1 MSNYFQYFPRE
12 SYIFG
17 DEAMPDIF
25 QNITRYAD
33 VIDQVKDNS
42 SLYEDYYIQDNER
55 PDQVSYNL
63 YGNANF
69 YWTFYLMNN
78 KIREQSWPLSNEKV
92 LEYAQKYYPNK
103 TLTTRDSL
111 STITGFYKTGDVV
124 EGRSSG
130 ATGNIVH
137 RNLDIGQITVKVTS
151 GTFLSTE
158 NIQTDGTTEIVKLTA
173 AEDEYNAAHHYEDSS
188 NVWTDIDPTV
198 GPGGLLT
205 EVTVLDRL
213 YNQNND
219 LRQIKIIKSGLI
231 QDIVSS
237 FREAIAN

>member
-1 MSNYFQYFPRE
+1 MSNYFKYFPRE
-12 SYIFG
+12 FYLFG
-17 DEAMPDIF
+17 NETTADVF
-25 QNITRYAD
+25 QNITIYAD
-33 VIDQVKDNS
+33 VIDQVKDLS
-42 SLYEDYYIQDNER
+42 TVYQDYYIQDNER
-55 PDQVSYNL
+55 ADQVSYKL
-63 YGNANF
+63 YGTPNY
-69 YWTFYLMNN
+69 YWTFFLMNN
-78 KIREQSWPLSNEKV
+78 KLREQGWPLSNKKV

-130 ATGNIVH
+130 ATGNIIH

-158 NIQTDGTTEIVKLTA
+158 NIGTDGTTEIVKLTA

-213 YNQNND
+213 YTQNND
-219 LRQIKIIKSGLI
+219 LRQIRIIKSGLI
-231 QDIVSS
+231 NEIVTS
-237 FREAIAN
+237 FRKAVKS